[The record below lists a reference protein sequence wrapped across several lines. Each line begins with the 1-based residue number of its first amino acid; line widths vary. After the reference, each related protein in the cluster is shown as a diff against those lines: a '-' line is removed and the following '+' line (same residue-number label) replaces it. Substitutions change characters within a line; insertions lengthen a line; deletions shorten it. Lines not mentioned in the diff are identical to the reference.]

1 MLNCNLCKH
10 DNPDGSKFCL
20 NCGALLS
27 SSEGPKEVSGTDV
40 VTGASSSA
48 AQPGQPAQVTP
59 SPAVP
64 PLLPLTPNTV
74 NSHPTQTPAQPQA
87 APTQPQ
93 PTPAPTQVQPAPVP
107 VPVPPV
113 QNVAPPMQGQMAPVQ
128 QPQVPYVA
136 TQGPNSQYYG
146 GPNSVP
152 FNSVD
157 QQAYAQRMAN
167 PRYDAYESV
176 SIMAFVFGLVGFVLN
191 PLYLI
196 SLAAIILGII
206 GQINNVSKRSLAIA
220 GWILGII
227 SLFCQLAFDLICA
240 ASTCGVGAIAIFF

>member
-1 MLNCNLCKH
+1 MLNCKLCKH

-20 NCGALLS
+20 NCGTLLS
-27 SSEGPKEVSGTDV
+27 PSEGPKEVSGTDM

-48 AQPGQPAQVTP
+48 PQPGQPAQVSP

-74 NSHPTQTPAQPQA
+74 NSNPVQNPVQPQA
-87 APTQPQ
+87 AP
-93 PTPAPTQVQPAPVP
+93 VQNQIPPVP
-107 VPVPPV
+107 SVASPV
-113 QNVAPPMQGQMAPVQ
+113 QGQFAPVQ
-128 QPQVPYVA
+128 PPQAPYVA
-136 TQGPNSQYYG
+136 TEGPNSQYYG
-146 GPNSVP
+146 GPNQIP
-152 FNSVD
+152 FNTVD

-196 SLAAIILGII
+196 SLAAIILGVI
-206 GQINNVSKRSLAIA
+206 GQINNMSKRSLAIA

-227 SLFCQLAFDLICA
+227 SLFCQLAFDFICA

>member
-1 MLNCNLCKH
+1 MLNCKLCKH

-20 NCGALLS
+20 NCGSLLS
-27 SSEGPKEVSGTDV
+27 PSEEPKEVDGTDV
-40 VTGASSSA
+40 VTGASSSV
-48 AQPGQPAQVTP
+48 PQPAQVTP

-74 NSHPTQTPAQPQA
+74 NSNPIQPQA
-87 APTQPQ
+87 AP
-93 PTPAPTQVQPAPVP
+93 VQNQI
-107 VPVPPV
+107 PPV
-113 QNVAPPMQGQMAPVQ
+113 SNVASPMQGQVAPVQ
-128 QPQVPYVA
+128 PQAPYVA
-136 TQGPNSQYYG
+136 TEGPNSQYYG
-146 GPNSVP
+146 GPNQVP
-152 FNSVD
+152 FNTVD

-196 SLAAIILGII
+196 SLAAIILGVI
-206 GQINNVSKRSLAIA
+206 GQINNMSKRSLAIA

-227 SLFCQLAFDLICA
+227 SLFCQLAFDFICA